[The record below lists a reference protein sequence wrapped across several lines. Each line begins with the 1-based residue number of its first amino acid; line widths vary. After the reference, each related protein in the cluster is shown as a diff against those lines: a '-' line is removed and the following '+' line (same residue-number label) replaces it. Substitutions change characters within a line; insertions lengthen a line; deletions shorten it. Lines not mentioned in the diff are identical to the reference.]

1 MCGCES
7 VLMFLCECVRASVE
21 GVSVLCA
28 HVSVRV
34 LECISV
40 RESVCVRVCVYVKE
54 TCVNVSVCV

>member
-28 HVSVRV
+28 HVSVGAHICKRKCV
-34 LECISV
+34 C
-40 RESVCVRVCVYVKE
+40 ESVCICERDLCECECVH
-54 TCVNVSVCV
+54 VSI